1 MYYICSNYM
10 LDISSDISEPGQ
22 LRWQLSLC
30 LLLMWII
37 VFVCLSKG
45 IKSSGKVLVASI
57 IVPIKIS

>member
-1 MYYICSNYM
+1 M

-22 LRWQLSLC
+22 LRWQLALC

-45 IKSSGKVLVASI
+45 IKSSGKVASI
-57 IVPIKIS
+57 IAEIIFGNFFVVMLK